1 MARFAIA
8 GLRPGETLHAPFGQF
23 ATSETDGGVRLTD
36 DQRSRLEAAGY
47 TLIALADEAP
57 AKEPSVEERKAAAN
71 AAQTIAANQE
81 AAQKASD
88 VARRVPR
95 ARKQ

>member
-8 GLRPGETLHAPFGQF
+8 GLRPGETLHASCGRF

-36 DQRSRLEAAGY
+36 DQRSRLTAAGY
-47 TLIALADEAP
+47 TLIALDGEAP
-57 AKEPSVEERKAAAN
+57 AKEPSDEERQAAAN
-71 AAQTIAANQE
+71 AAQAIAANQE
-81 AAQKASD
+81 AAQKA
-88 VARRVPR
+88 AATRVPR